1 MKNKRFKS
9 LLAVLLTVCLVLLA
23 SCGTAATSSN
33 GVQSGSDGSQTDSG
47 AIDGSAIAREA
58 ENANADEV
66 EITGDFTIAT
76 TVENGF
82 TQSGAVYT
90 ITAAGEYTL
99 SGVLTD
105 GQVIVDAGDDD
116 KVTLN
121 LDGVSITCSTDS
133 PIYIKNADK
142 VKINAAEGSYNKISD
157 TRPLQTNENDTTGKG
172 AIYACCDLDLLG
184 SGSLVVEASYNN
196 GIHTKDDLEI
206 KNIVLY
212 VTAPNNAIKGNDS
225 LTVKSGNI
233 IAISSAGDALKTEN
247 SDISSK
253 GNQRGT
259 VTISGGTLELY
270 AGCDGIDAS
279 YDVVISGEASI
290 LIKTNSYSSYTAA
303 SLKTTTTSTSSGYGR
318 FGMSSG
324 NSNKSAESSKGI
336 KADNQ
341 IAISGGTIEIYC
353 KDDGIHA
360 NSDNALEN
368 NETPLGNIT
377 ISGGSI
383 QITAADDAVHADGTL
398 QIDGG
403 YLNVLTAYE
412 GLEGHYVN
420 ITSGEVHIYATNDG
434 INAQGSTKYTSD
446 GVITVSG
453 GKVYVEV
460 AGSDVDGVDANGSYY
475 QTGGFVVVSNPNAN
489 SQGTAAAVDADNT
502 VSVTGGIIL
511 ALGTVPS
518 SGGGMGG
525 GPGGG
530 RFGMGGMNAGS
541 SLPSGY
547 VTYSG
552 TLSAGSHT
560 FTYNGTSYTFTL
572 KNRVSSGW
580 IWASGISSGNYTLQ

>member
-1 MKNKRFKS
+1 MKNKLYKA

-23 SCGTAATSSN
+23 SCGSAATSSN
-33 GVQSGSDGSQTDSG
+33 GVQSGSDSTQTDSG

-66 EITGDFTIAT
+66 EITGDFTITT
-76 TVENGF
+76 TVANGY
-82 TQSGAVYT
+82 TQSGSVYT

-105 GQVIVDAGDDD
+105 GQVVVDAGDDD

-142 VKINAAEGSYNKISD
+142 VKINAAEGSYNKIND
-157 TRPLQTNENDTTGKG
+157 TRPLQTDENDTTGKG
-172 AIYACCDLDLLG
+172 AIYAQCDLDLLG
-184 SGSLVVEASYNN
+184 EGKLVVEASYNN

-206 KNIVLY
+206 KNLTLY
-212 VTAPNNAIKGNDS
+212 VSAPNNAVKGNDS

-247 SDISSK
+247 SDLSSK

-279 YDVVISGEASI
+279 YDVVISGSPSI
-290 LIKTNSYSSYTAA
+290 LIKTNTYSEYTAD
-303 SLKTTTTSTSSGYGR
+303 SLKKTASSSSSGWGR
-318 FGMSSG
+318 GGFPGESG
-324 NSNKSAESSKGI
+324 NTNKSAESSKGI

-341 IAISGGTIEIYC
+341 ITISGGTIEIFC
-353 KDDGIHA
+353 KGDGIHA
-360 NSDNALEN
+360 NQDVALEN
-368 NETPLGNIT
+368 GASPLGNIT
-377 ISGGSI
+377 VSGGSI
-383 QITAADDAVHADGTL
+383 QITAADDAIHADGTL

-403 YLNVLTAYE
+403 YINIVTAYE

-420 ITSGEVHIYATNDG
+420 ITDGEVHVYATDDG
-434 INAQGSTKYTSD
+434 VNAQGSSKNVSD

-460 AGSDVDGVDANGSYY
+460 AGGDVDGVDANGSYY

-489 SQGTAAAVDADNT
+489 SMGTAAAVDADTT

-525 GPGGG
+525 G
-530 RFGMGGMNAGS
+530 RFGMGGMHAGS

-547 VTYSG
+547 VTFSS
-552 TLSAGSHT
+552 TLSAGEHT
-560 FTYNGTSYTFTL
+560 FTFDGTAYTFTL

-580 IWASGISSGNYTLQ
+580 IWASGISSSNYTLK

>member
-1 MKNKRFKS
+1 MKNKLYKA

-23 SCGTAATSSN
+23 SCGSAATSSN
-33 GVQSGSDGSQTDSG
+33 GVQSGSDSTQTDSG

-66 EITGDFTIAT
+66 EITGDFTITT
-76 TVENGF
+76 TVANGY
-82 TQSGAVYT
+82 TQSGSVYT

-105 GQVIVDAGDDD
+105 GQVVVDAGDDD

-142 VKINAAEGSYNKISD
+142 VKINAAEGSYNKIND
-157 TRPLQTNENDTTGKG
+157 TRPLQTDENDTTGKG
-172 AIYACCDLDLLG
+172 AIYAQCDLDLLG
-184 SGSLVVEASYNN
+184 EGKLVVEASYNN

-206 KNIVLY
+206 KNLTLY
-212 VTAPNNAIKGNDS
+212 VSAPNNAVKGNDS

-247 SDISSK
+247 SDLSSK

-259 VTISGGTLELY
+259 VTISGGTLEFY
-270 AGCDGIDAS
+270 AGCDGIDAA
-279 YDVVISGEASI
+279 YDVVISGEASV
-290 LIKTNSYSSYTAA
+290 LIKTNSYSSYTVSA
-303 SLKTTTTSTSSGYGR
+303 LKTTTTSTSSYGG

-324 NSNKSAESSKGI
+324 NTNKSAESSKGI

-341 IAISGGTIEIYC
+341 ITISGGTIEIFC
-353 KDDGIHA
+353 KGDGIHA
-360 NSDNALEN
+360 NQDVALEN
-368 NETPLGNIT
+368 GASPLGNIT
-377 ISGGSI
+377 VSGGSI
-383 QITAADDAVHADGTL
+383 QITAADDAIHADGTL

-403 YLNVLTAYE
+403 YINIVTAYE

-420 ITSGEVHIYATNDG
+420 ITDGEVHVYATDDG
-434 INAQGSTKYTSD
+434 VNAQGSSKNVSD

-460 AGSDVDGVDANGSYY
+460 AGGDVDGVDANGSYY

-489 SQGTAAAVDADNT
+489 SMGTAAAVDADTT

-525 GPGGG
+525 G
-530 RFGMGGMNAGS
+530 RFGMGGMHAGS

-547 VTYSG
+547 VTFSS
-552 TLSAGSHT
+552 TLSAGEHT
-560 FTYNGTSYTFTL
+560 FTFDGTAYTFTL

-580 IWASGISSGNYTLQ
+580 IWASGISSSNYTLK